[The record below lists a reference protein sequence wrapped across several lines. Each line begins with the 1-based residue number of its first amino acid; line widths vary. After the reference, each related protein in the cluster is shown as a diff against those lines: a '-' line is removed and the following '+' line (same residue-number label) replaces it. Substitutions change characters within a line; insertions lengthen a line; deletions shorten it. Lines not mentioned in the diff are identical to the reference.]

1 MEQNRER
8 LFLCCSNYKW
18 KITYSAEQV
27 ELPSWIEW
35 SIVLMFYVMAWFILI
50 IGSLHYF
57 FPPQKALLGI
67 LFYWSK
73 CNFWPCKEWGVW
85 GMWGEVAPEKMLL
98 SSKNTASIQEIPL
111 IWWKIFCNRLALW
124 LSVRLLVTKSEQALC
139 HRCVWTWWNSAEQ
152 INLEEGGCCKR
163 KQRGRR
169 SGRGKRMRRQKQ

>member
-50 IGSLHYF
+50 IHSLHYF
-57 FPPQKALLGI
+57 FPPQKALFGI
-67 LFYWSK
+67 PLYWSK
-73 CNFWPCKEWGVW
+73 YKFWPCKEWGVW
-85 GMWGEVAPEKMLL
+85 GVRWGVATEEMLF
-98 SSKNTASIQEIPL
+98 SSENIVSIQEIPL
-111 IWWKIFCNRLALW
+111 IWWKFLCDRVSLW
-124 LSVRLLVTKSEQALC
+124 LSVRLLVTKSQLALC
-139 HRCVWTWWNSAEQ
+139 HGCVWAWWYSAEQ
-152 INLEEGGCCKR
+152 INSEEGGCRKR